1 MSPLPPHLAVVTLL
15 DHDGDTMGQSGTSD
29 VVTNNSPHNT
39 NNTSITNG

>member
-1 MSPLPPHLAVVTLL
+1 MSPQFPHLAGGPLL

>member
-1 MSPLPPHLAVVTLL
+1 MSPPSLHLATLPLL